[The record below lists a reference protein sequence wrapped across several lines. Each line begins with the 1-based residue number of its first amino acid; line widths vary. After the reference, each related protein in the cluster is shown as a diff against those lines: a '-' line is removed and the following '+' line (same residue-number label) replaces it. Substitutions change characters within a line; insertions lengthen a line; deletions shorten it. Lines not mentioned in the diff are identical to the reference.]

1 MTDFYLKFSDRA
13 AALAA
18 LPILTVQD
26 DADETVWRQD
36 LSSVVEVGTIY
47 AETGVTLTAADGIE
61 YPETVALDGWH
72 MNVRTAVAEVISAI
86 EALPEEARPEPAT
99 PAVVWAGGA

>member
-1 MTDFYLKFSDRA
+1 MDFYLKFSVRA

-18 LPILTVQD
+18 LPILTAQD
-26 DADETVWRQD
+26 DDGETVWRQD
-36 LSSVVEVGTIY
+36 LASVAEIGTIY
-47 AETGVTLTAADGIE
+47 AETGVTITDADGIE

-72 MNVRTAVAEVISAI
+72 MNVRTWSDDVIAAI
-86 EALPEEARPEPAT
+86 GALPEEARPEPAT